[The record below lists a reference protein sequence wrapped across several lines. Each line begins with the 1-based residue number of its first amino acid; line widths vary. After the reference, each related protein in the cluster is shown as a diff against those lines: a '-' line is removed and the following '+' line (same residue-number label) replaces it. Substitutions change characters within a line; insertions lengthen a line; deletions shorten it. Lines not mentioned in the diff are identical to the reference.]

1 MRSFFIAACAAV
13 VVLSSLTAHAQ
24 DSRAWRKAYR
34 GIAVGKPL
42 PSKLTLPYNDHTKMI
57 ICNNRPIPP
66 NWIIVGVRH
75 AANCNGLGNNAWVI
89 QKLPSTPGMDMIICG
104 NQPVPPGWVII
115 ERVHTD
121 YCGHG
126 TSGLRIRKE

>member
-1 MRSFFIAACAAV
+1 
-13 VVLSSLTAHAQ
+13 
-24 DSRAWRKAYR
+24 
-34 GIAVGKPL
+34 
-42 PSKLTLPYNDHTKMI
+42 MI